1 MKNLKKVLAMVL
13 AFACTFTMFA
23 SAKVYEDVQPGSEF
37 SEAITMLSDLGIIQG
52 KTDGK
57 YHPEE
62 TITRAEACAL
72 IARLL
77 TGDPNVSNFG
87 GAQNFTDVVKGSWQD
102 SAIGYCVANGITVGV
117 GNGKFE
123 PNRAINDQEFLTMMV
138 RALGY
143 ETPDVKQGYPFSYM
157 TVANAIGLRHNTEM
171 MANTDALRGEDAQ
184 VIYNAM
190 FVDYAKGAK
199 LINTTHGTTME
210 QYPTLAE
217 SVWGLNRAAI
227 GTWNKKDDEDVTL
240 SNCKAHTWVI
250 IGEAKDEED
259 ALLAYPI
266 DDDSTDLY
274 KAEEKKHEYKTYKF
288 KYAGD
293 ADALRGYQVE
303 LWGAGKHGDP
313 VWEKEGDK
321 FVYSEDWNIKAIKT
335 VAGQTK
341 YDYNSSMADK
351 KDDNGEIVLNEETTV
366 KLESVADNAKNV
378 QHSDEVNEVVTFVGD
393 KLNTVAIKGDKDVEK
408 ALNVRN
414 GMQFKLM
421 DWDSDGDIDWIVV
434 DEARYFK
441 VESASSKRVVVASM
455 KGDDLKSNSGD
466 AVETWK
472 IDGTEKLSTNDAKKD
487 VKIKY
492 EVPEGLK
499 EGDIVEVTYKVT
511 FEDKAQLITATA
523 TVVDADNQKL
533 EKVGTKDGL
542 TLTFGDE
549 EVKVAQNAKVGDV
562 IVPANPQTYKDFNGE
577 ELGTEFALYK
587 NRNGFIVYSDY
598 ATESSNYMMVL
609 NTYGGKD
616 STGNRDLAVIDF
628 VDANNQEHKDVK
640 VSSSVRVLDKKGDTL
655 QKKYTNATVDA
666 YDARKFDE
674 AQVVGNVFKYWTNE
688 DGVITKMQAVFDA
701 DDAKAEAGK
710 EGYTYKADADR
721 LIDKNNKYVASL
733 EDANVIFAV
742 KEDYIKADNN
752 SGVFATDLKVSASD
766 VLATKQKDVPD
777 IGTGEDTKN
786 KALLLNTVPDKD
798 TWLGKKSENKNH
810 FAVALNKNE
819 EATAAVLGV
828 SDFNKFNAG
837 QTKLALVTNVSENS
851 KGVIE
856 AEVAYNGEVTTLAS
870 AEKQDF
876 DGIVKVFDGT
886 DDNDVSRADSKIT
899 TKNGNGI
906 FDGGKLS
913 EIVNEGGQYA
923 EVTTDADGKLTKLV
937 FMDDDATNKNLLKG
951 HYYEVSRNLV
961 LDVKDNNLKYA
972 LNDNKRYYDV
982 VADQRFADSDNLFST
997 GRLEADS
1004 KGYASDAKFYEI
1016 DATPSRHD
1024 KDYSGSRLTVNAGFD
1039 NLDQRDIKAV
1049 EKSDI
1054 GYNSPDYRADKN
1066 HYEISDLAYKID
1078 GDLVAVY
1085 SFKSMDETDARK
1097 TLVGMDL
1104 DKTEAAANTTINL
1117 KASVL
1122 HTEEGA
1128 KITGFKVFDS
1138 KGNDVSAKFNPQI
1151 TAGAF
1156 TTDAEGTLTVPSGIL
1171 NGEYTVKAAGANGVY
1186 DAGRKIVVS
1195 DSVQKLVVDS
1205 VKFAKPAGTSYTAD
1219 NKFYAVDKYSFVLEV
1234 KAGAYDIAGMEASNL
1249 KVTLDGQSKTVTGVQ
1264 YKGNG
1269 FYVVSVADV
1278 DFNTTPDNNKQIAVE
1293 LVANSNLNLP
1303 TAGLSALVTQT
1314 NGNSVATG
1322 GTENAG
1328 GGTQAPSTITGV
1340 GNVAKAENVTGTI
1353 DTVNEVKNISV
1364 ELKAANETTVVT
1376 GLQAKDFTAKVG
1388 TSADKMEDVTLSDGA
1403 GRALTATVKENAT
1416 KGKYDF
1422 TFAEDLRGK
1431 TVEITVNGQ
1440 TVTVKVDA
1448 AKVVVSVAPET
1459 LEVTQGSA
1467 ATGTAT
1473 VTLQNADKSNL
1484 KIWLEGQK
1492 YADGKADATDTTT
1505 GVKAT
1510 LSDVTVTLSEQVNA
1524 TGTVKFVVGVGDNAG
1539 ENAVLTVNAVA
1550 PKMTVTPSDKTAGAA
1565 QEAAVPASITYP
1577 VTAATAGNVT
1587 VTIGADTT
1595 GNINITQTAAAQA
1608 LSELKTGLEK
1618 DAAVK
1623 DKYKFEVVES
1633 TKLKVTEKTAT
1644 AGTTLTVVVNNAG
1657 GSVTL
1662 GASENS
1668 VTGKLEVPAKAG
1680 QVKFTVA
1687 NTATADDAGTWVLTV
1702 KDQTFEVQVADQ
1714 NDANAIATAI
1724 RAAVNAKTSTGHLKA
1739 EGSNAEVIV
1748 KEDTDHE
1755 GTILTDTNFEAKFEK
1770 KADKP

>member
-23 SAKVYEDVQPGSEF
+23 SAKVYEDVQPGTEF

-655 QKKYTNATVDA
+655 QSKGVDA
-666 YDARKFDE
+666 YGENDTRKFDE

-766 VLATKQKDVPD
+766 VLATKQKDVPN

-1524 TGTVKFVVGVGDNAG
+1524 TGTVKFVVGVSDEAT
-1539 ENAVLTVNAVA
+1539 ATLTVNVVAAKPSINLGSQGAMTIDALTADAAAEKEITATIDNADGNTLVISHEAIKADTSTTTTQAVNGLTA
-1550 PKMTVTPSDKTAGAA
+1550 KIEGDKIKVTGTPTKAGAT
-1565 QEAAVPASITYP
+1565 EFHVGMRKGTTTD
-1577 VTAATAGNVT
+1577 VATVAKVT
-1587 VTIGADTT
+1587 VTVEKVKASELTVEATLSNGTGGTKNKDITFILKKDNTPLTKAQMTALGLDTT
-1595 GNINITQTAAAQA
+1595 ASKYTVTNDD
-1608 LSELKTGLEK
+1608 SKTVETVKVEEGKIVISL
-1618 DAAVK
+1618 DAALTTSK
-1623 DKYKFEVVES
+1623 KI
-1633 TKLKVTEKTAT
+1633 TKIATTAT
-1644 AGTTLTVVVNNAG
+1644 DFAEAF
-1657 GSVTL
+1657 
-1662 GASENS
+1662 EY
-1668 VTGKLEVPAKAG
+1668 
-1680 QVKFTVA
+1680 
-1687 NTATADDAGTWVLTV
+1687 NTQIDAH
-1702 KDQTFEVQVADQ
+1702 A
-1714 NDANAIATAI
+1714 
-1724 RAAVNAKTSTGHLKA
+1724 
-1739 EGSNAEVIV
+1739 
-1748 KEDTDHE
+1748 
-1755 GTILTDTNFEAKFEK
+1755 
-1770 KADKP
+1770 